1 MASTASAQ
9 ASTQAPDAVAF
20 EGAAVQVRGLIKKFG
35 DFRAI
40 DDVSFDIAPGKI
52 LALLGPSGCG
62 KTTTLRCIAG
72 LEFPD
77 DGDILVGD
85 APVTSVRQGLL
96 PGGIDK
102 ASRGVL

>member
-1 MASTASAQ
+1 M
-9 ASTQAPDAVAF
+9 
-20 EGAAVQVRGLIKKFG
+20 QVRGLVKKFG

-85 APVTSVRQGLL
+85 APVTYVLADVCRSDLLVEIEGQCVR
-96 PGGIDK
+96 
-102 ASRGVL
+102 